1 MEESKNKLMFR
12 EEIKNFKGL
21 MPIPIDLNG
30 KVLDWNML
38 ARKEKQVLKKSL
50 KKQAPKI
57 WAKIEM
63 SKKIKIYEE
72 PLKENVY
79 ICGECNKAH
88 IAHLLD
94 DGPTPLMIECH
105 NCKWP
110 EAKSQG
116 FDIPDSYKGKSP
128 NIIFRYSTKEEY
140 EDSTAALKD
149 YLEQGGLF
157 MEIVKC

>member
-1 MEESKNKLMFR
+1 MEKTENKLFFR

-21 MPIPIDLNG
+21 RPIPIDLNG

-38 ARKEKQVLKKSL
+38 ARNEKQILKKNL
-50 KKQAPKI
+50 KKNAPKI
-57 WAKIEM
+57 WAKIEL

-72 PLKENVY
+72 PIRENVY
-79 ICGECNKAH
+79 LCMKCNKTH
-88 IAHLLD
+88 IAHLID

-110 EAKSQG
+110 ETKSQG
-116 FDIPDSYKGKSP
+116 FEIPDSYKGKSP

-140 EDSTAALKD
+140 EKAPQALKE

-157 MEIVKC
+157 MEVVK